1 MPAWSDRAK
10 ENAMSPHT
18 NRLAT
23 EQSPYLLQHAHNPV
37 DWYPWG
43 EEAFA
48 RAKAEDKPIFL
59 SVGYATCHWCHVME
73 RESFENEAIADILNR
88 HFISIK
94 VDREERPD
102 VDAVYM
108 EAVQALTGQGG
119 WPMSVFM
126 TPDRKPF
133 YGGTYFPPKNAHGR
147 PGFPTLLEELAKAW
161 KDRRSEVL
169 TSAESI
175 VQHLQPART
184 GPGGT
189 QMPDPAPRDKGYRSQ
204 ASSFDDHYGGFGPA
218 PKFPRPHGV
227 RFLLRYYATTG
238 ETKALEMACKTLD
251 SMAGGGIYDHLGG
264 GFARYS
270 TDAFWLVPHFEKMLY
285 DNAGLAQAYLEAYQL
300 TGEADYA
307 TIARETLDYVLR
319 EMTSPEGGFYSAED
333 ADSEG
338 VEGKYY
344 VWTPAEVQAVLGEA
358 DAPMFCAYYDITPGG
373 NFEHGWSIPNRAMS
387 LQAFSDRYGMT
398 EPQARVW
405 LDERREALRV
415 VRDRRIHPLRD
426 DKVLTAW
433 NAMMISAMA
442 QAYQVLGDTRY
453 REGALKAG
461 GFVAD
466 VLMPEGRLLR
476 RYREG
481 HAAID
486 AFQEDYAWLILAY
499 LDLYETTFETRWLQ
513 LAKDLT
519 TTMIREFWDD
529 ADPGFFLV
537 GRHQEAMVVRT
548 KDFYDGATPS
558 ANATALL
565 ALLRLAALTDDQLAR
580 DKAEALLARQKRHLD
595 RHPSAFLAFLGGVH
609 FWLGPV
615 KQIVIGGRPDG
626 DDTQAMIETVWHH
639 YRPNTVLAKADGAAA
654 TELIPL
660 LEGRHVVDGPAT
672 AWVCVEQTCT
682 LPTTDPQD
690 LAAELAPA
698 FP

>member
-1 MPAWSDRAK
+1 
-10 ENAMSPHT
+10 MSHQP
-18 NRLAT
+18 NRLAG
-23 EQSPYLLQHAHNPV
+23 EKSPYLLQHAQNPV

-43 EEAFA
+43 DEAFA

-88 HFISIK
+88 HFIAIK

-119 WPMSVFM
+119 WPMSIFM

-133 YGGTYFPPKNAHGR
+133 YGGTYFPPKNQHGR

-161 KDRRSEVL
+161 QERRQEVL
-169 TSAESI
+169 TSADSI
-175 VQHLQPART
+175 VQHLQASKS

-189 QMPDPAPRDKGYRSQ
+189 DLPTQATLDAAFRSQ
-204 ASSFDDHYGGFGPA
+204 ETSFDDHNGGFGAA

-227 RFLLRYYATTG
+227 RFLLRYYASTG
-238 ETKALEMACKTLD
+238 EATALTMARQTLD
-251 SMAGGGIYDHLGG
+251 AMAAGGIYDHLAG

-285 DNAGLAQAYLEAYQL
+285 DNAGLTHAYLEAFQL
-300 TGEADYA
+300 TGDDAYA
-307 TIARETLDYVLR
+307 TVARETLDYVIR

-344 VWTPAEVQAVLGEA
+344 VWTPEDVTAVLGEI
-358 DAPMFCAYYDITPGG
+358 DAPLFCAYYDIKPGG
-373 NFEHGWSIPNRAMS
+373 NFEHGWSIPNRVMPLDTFAT
-387 LQAFSDRYGMT
+387 RYDMT
-398 EPQARVW
+398 PAEAEIW
-405 LDERREALRV
+405 LAERRETLRLA
-415 VRDRRIHPLRD
+415 RDKRIHPLLD
-426 DKVLTAW
+426 DKILTAW

-442 QAYQVLGDTRY
+442 QAYQVLGDPRY
-453 REGALKAG
+453 KEAALKAG
-461 GFVAD
+461 TFVAD
-466 VLMPEGRLLR
+466 VLMPDGRLLR

-499 LDLYETTFETRWLQ
+499 LDLYETTFELSWLH
-513 LAKDLT
+513 LAKELT

-529 ADPGFFLV
+529 ADPGFYLV
-537 GRHQEAMVVRT
+537 GRHQEAMVAQS

-558 ANATALL
+558 ANATALM
-565 ALLRLAALTDDQLAR
+565 ALLRLATLTDDALAR
-580 DKAEALLARQKRHLD
+580 DKAEAMMARQKRSLE
-595 RHPSAFLAFLGGVH
+595 RHPSAFLAFLCGVH

-615 KQIVIGGRPDG
+615 KQIVIGGRADG
-626 DDTQAMIETVWHH
+626 DDTHALVEAVWHR
-639 YRPNTVLAKADGAAA
+639 YRPNTVLALSDGAAA
-654 TELIPL
+654 TDLIPL
-660 LEGRHVVDGPAT
+660 LEGRHVAEGPAT
-672 AWVCVEQTCT
+672 AWVCVGQTCT
-682 LPTTDPQD
+682 LPTTNPQD
-690 LAAELAPA
+690 LHDELAPTLR
-698 FP
+698 